1 MVTDLYIDDERIP
14 KSEGWDIVRSYDE
27 AICYMRKNG
36 CPTYI
41 SFDHDLGHAVPT
53 GKDIAKWMVERDL
66 NDKGKFIP
74 PDFEFNVHSANPVGA
89 ANIAGLLNNYLEQ
102 R

>member
-1 MVTDLYIDDERIP
+1 MVMDLYIDDERNP

-27 AICYMRKNG
+27 AIHYMRKNG
-36 CPTYI
+36 CPKYI
-41 SFDHDLGHAVPT
+41 SFDHDLGYNTPT

-74 PDFEFNVHSANPVGA
+74 QDFEFNVHSANPVGA
-89 ANIAGLLNNYLEQ
+89 KNIAGLLKNYLEV